1 MAHLGHHALVIGGS
15 IAGLIAARV
24 LSDYFDEVAILER
37 DQIEDRPGNSQ
48 IRPPGQSPAWAV
60 TGRSAGTFVTVSGIH
75 RRFARARRN
84 AGYDW
89 ARHRMVSAGWKG
101 L

>member
-37 DQIEDRPGNSQ
+37 DQIEDRPAIHKSVPQGNHLHGLLQGGQQVLSHC
-48 IRPPGQSPAWAV
+48 IRHSPKICAS
-60 TGRSAGTFVTVSGIH
+60 SAQRGL
-75 RRFARARRN
+75 RL
-84 AGYDW
+84 
-89 ARHRMVSAGWKG
+89 RHRMVSAGWEG